1 MRAKQSQTKSKRK
14 TTKQRKVTMKVTMAE
29 HPGNP
34 EHHLDLRQL
43 PENQN
48 LAPDPALDPPQG
60 LVPDHKSQNQS
71 LVQDRDQLLDLDQDH
86 IQSLNL
92 VQDPVRSRDPSPA
105 HLPDL
110 DRLLGRSRDLD
121 QNQGRLNLLLDLHQN
136 RLPGLL
142 PGPNLDL
149 KVGPKA
155 SHLLDPRADRHPGP
169 DPGQNR
175 HLDQSRDPGP
185 RRVLGRALVLARIVS
200 RISTGNCVFL

>member
-1 MRAKQSQTKSKRK
+1 
-14 TTKQRKVTMKVTMAE
+14 MKVTMAG
-29 HPGNP
+29 HPDNP
-34 EHHLDLRQL
+34 ERHLDLRQL

-48 LAPDPALDPPQG
+48 LAPDPALDPPQD
-60 LVPDHKSQNQS
+60 LVLDPGSQNQS
-71 LVQDRDQLLDLDQDH
+71 LHQDRDQLLDLDQDH

-92 VQDPVRSRDPSPA
+92 VQDRVLSRNPSLA

-110 DRLLGRSRDLD
+110 DRLLGRSQDLD
-121 QNQGRLNLLLDLHQN
+121 QNQGRLNLLLGLHHN
-136 RLPGLL
+136 HLPGLL

-155 SHLLDPRADRHPGP
+155 SHLLDPRADRQANRRLGP
-169 DPGQNR
+169 DQGQNR
-175 HLDQSRDPGP
+175 RLDPDLDQSRDPGP